1 MICKRCNDKESRS
14 VKSHYCKDCY
24 VLVRKES
31 NKKYHMV
38 NKESRNNSCKE
49 YKIKNKEHIKDYN
62 KNYTSENSAI
72 LSEKRKEKRKENS
85 EILNLQSKEW
95 RINNKDKVK
104 EYSRKHT
111 PLYRKKYPWLQ
122 ACRNLITNTISRIGT
137 KKEDNTIKLLNYS
150 SIDLKLHL
158 ESRFSDGMS
167 WDNYGE
173 WHIDHIR
180 PVSDFPSETPPCVIN
195 SLNNLQPLWKIDN
208 LKKGKKM
215 SF

>member
-62 KNYTSENSAI
+62 KNYTSENSVI

-85 EILNLQSKEW
+85 ESLNLQSKEW
-95 RINNKDKVK
+95 RINNKDKVR

-180 PVSDFPSETPPCVIN
+180 PVFDFPSKTPPCVIN